1 MALIE
6 TANLSK
12 YFKKCKA
19 VSDVS
24 FKLMPNEVV
33 SIIGPS
39 GSGKS
44 TLLRLISNLETKD
57 AGNIY
62 LFDKN
67 TRDLNKKERKSVYKR
82 LQFIFQDYA
91 LFDHLN
97 VCENLSLAPLKV
109 YKQEKAIVLNKVERV
124 LKEFGLEDKIDSY
137 PATLSGGQ
145 KQRVAIARAIMA
157 QPDVILFDEPT
168 SALDY
173 ESVEGLKDIIIK
185 LKKQKIGILIV
196 THDIRFAK
204 AVSERL
210 LFMENSSIIYNI
222 NLDNMNNLND
232 RLYKYLE

>member
-1 MALIE
+1 M
-6 TANLSK
+6 
-12 YFKKCKA
+12 
-19 VSDVS
+19 
-24 FKLMPNEVV
+24 
-33 SIIGPS
+33 
-39 GSGKS
+39 
-44 TLLRLISNLETKD
+44 
-57 AGNIY
+57 
-62 LFDKN
+62 
-67 TRDLNKKERKSVYKR
+67 
-82 LQFIFQDYA
+82 
-91 LFDHLN
+91 
-97 VCENLSLAPLKV
+97 
-109 YKQEKAIVLNKVERV
+109 